1 MHNWLLFSYRN
12 NLPKNM
18 GKTTGQEC
26 KKFTFGL
33 RASLKQQSA
42 SRQHSKEGA
51 PTAIYYVSS
60 ICSRVIDNL
69 KINQMGL

>member
-1 MHNWLLFSYRN
+1 MHNCLLFSYRN

-18 GKTTGQEC
+18 GKTTGKEC

-33 RASLKQQSA
+33 RASLTQQSA

-51 PTAIYYVSS
+51 STAIYYVSL

-69 KINQMGL
+69 GVKQMGL